1 MPIAIDGRRLR
12 AFRAFLGSF
21 APMPLP
27 CSFDGRSLAKAA
39 AMRAGHPQ
47 RSWNALVAAAIAATA
62 LTVALHAFLVYRSF
76 FEDDAFISLRYATR
90 LLQGKGLTWSDGDRV
105 EGYTNFL
112 WVLLIA
118 LGSGIA
124 RVDPIAVARALGV
137 ASAVAA
143 TAGVF
148 GSQFPRRPR
157 ELAILFACA
166 LAAALSTPVAVW
178 TMGGLEE
185 PLVAAFVV
193 WGIVLTYPA
202 VESETTDFRSF
213 APGGLC
219 FALAS
224 ITRADGFVFAAAGA
238 IGLLVATGGPGRRG
252 AWIGAAKL
260 LALPLAFVVA
270 HVAFRRVYYQSWV
283 PNTAHAKVAFGWNRV
298 QNGWSYWTQNPLRL
312 ETFAAAKVF
321 AISAALT
328 DPVRRKRIA
337 FAATPLASWTAYIL
351 LMGGDTMPA
360 QRHVVPLVFLSAL
373 VDAEGLVWWCR
384 QRPPMVLTA
393 HVAALGLVLHTAW
406 VTVADPD
413 RASVQSEQWEWTG
426 RPVGLFLKRAFGD
439 RAPLLA
445 VDAAGA
451 TPYFAEIDA
460 LDMLGLNDR
469 YLGLHRPS
477 DMGAGTLGHE
487 LGDGAY
493 VLRRKP
499 DLVLFHVPPGQA
511 DPPWRGG
518 QEMIRDPA
526 FAELYRLVR
535 FRTIETREDPSREA
549 TLWVRIDNSRVG
561 IERTPGRV
569 VVPGFVLASM
579 GAPFAE
585 LDESGRLAASL
596 APGQSIAISTR
607 STLRLGAGA
616 WRGGVDADAAV
627 TMTVAGEPAQEETS
641 GTAVTF
647 AIGPSGPGI
656 VVVSNR
662 AASAAHVRALTF
674 VRAGGEPL

>member
-1 MPIAIDGRRLR
+1 
-12 AFRAFLGSF
+12 
-21 APMPLP
+21 
-27 CSFDGRSLAKAA
+27 
-39 AMRAGHPQ
+39 MRAGHPP
-47 RSWNALVAAAIAATA
+47 RSWDPLVVLAIAATA

-124 RVDPIAVARALGV
+124 RLDPIAVARALGV

-148 GSQFPRRPR
+148 ASQLPRRPR

-178 TMGGLEE
+178 AMGGLEE

-224 ITRADGFVFAAAGA
+224 VTRADGFVFAAAGA
-238 IGLLVATGGPGRRG
+238 IGLLAAAGGRRQG
-252 AWIGAAKL
+252 WIGAAKL
-260 LALPLAFVVA
+260 AALPFAFVVA
-270 HVAFRRVYYQSWV
+270 QMAFRHAYYQSWV
-283 PNTAHAKVAFGWNRV
+283 PNTYHAKVALGWNRV
-298 QNGWSYWTQNPLRL
+298 QGGWAYWTENPLRL

-321 AISAALT
+321 TIAAALT
-328 DPVRRKRIA
+328 DRVRRKRIA
-337 FAATPLASWTAYIL
+337 FAAAPFAAWAAYVL
-351 LMGGDTMPA
+351 VMGGDTMPA

-373 VDAEGLVWWCR
+373 LDAEGLVWLSR

-393 HVAALGLVLHTAW
+393 HVAAIALVAHTAW
-406 VTVADPD
+406 VTALDPD
-413 RASVQSEQWEWTG
+413 RERVQSERWEWAG
-426 RPVGLFLKRAFGD
+426 RPVGLFLKQAFGD

-451 TPYFAEIDA
+451 TPYFAETDA

-469 YLGLHRPS
+469 YLGLHPPHA
-477 DMGAGTLGHE
+477 MGSGTLGHE

-511 DPPWRGG
+511 SPPWRGG
-518 QEMIRDPA
+518 QEMVREPE
-526 FAELYRLVR
+526 FAALYRLVS
-535 FRTIETREDPSREA
+535 FRTGATREDPPREA
-549 TLWVRIDNSRVG
+549 TLWARIEDSRIG
-561 IERTPGRV
+561 IERAPGRV

-596 APGQSIAISTR
+596 TPGQSIVLPTV
-607 STLRLGAGA
+607 TVLRLGAGT
-616 WRGGVDADAAV
+616 WRGAVDADGSVTLTVSGAAAPDSPAGPRVAFTLGDSEAAFV
-627 TMTVAGEPAQEETS
+627 TVSTHAKSRAD
-641 GTAVTF
+641 GTDGTD
-647 AIGPSGPGI
+647 GTHRP
-656 VVVSNR
+656 
-662 AASAAHVRALTF
+662 HVRALTF
-674 VRAGGEPL
+674 VRDAVEPR